1 MLIGSIV
8 VLWSCTPVQPQTGDS
23 AASAVQI
30 AALQKKSDASEQE
43 QKKLGG
49 AIEEFRLRRQFEESQ
64 YQSAEFDPAQPG
76 FQRIDAN
83 YGSFAIALLD
93 VKQFA
98 DSINST

>member
-30 AALQKKSDASEQE
+30 AALQKKIDAIEQE

-49 AIEEFRLRRQFEESQ
+49 AIEEFRLRRQFEES
-64 YQSAEFDPAQPG
+64 STRVPNSILRSRDSSVSMPITA
-76 FQRIDAN
+76 R
-83 YGSFAIALLD
+83 LLLR
-93 VKQFA
+93 
-98 DSINST
+98 S